1 MRFAARAKPDA
12 VASKPRAAVAA
23 TLDSSP
29 VFGNC
34 VISEAG
40 LAGVTGAALAGAL
53 GAGSTGL
60 AGVGCS
66 GLPGVGVTG
75 FSGVVSTS
83 L

>member
-1 MRFAARAKPDA
+1 MRFAARANPDA
-12 VASKPRAAVAA
+12 VASNPRAAVAA

-34 VISEAG
+34 AISCAG
-40 LAGVTGAALAGAL
+40 LTGVALAGAL

-60 AGVGCS
+60 PGVGCS

-75 FSGVVSTS
+75 FYGVVSTS

>member
-1 MRFAARAKPDA
+1 MRFAARANPDA
-12 VASKPRAAVAA
+12 VAVASNPRAAVAA

-34 VISEAG
+34 AISCAG
-40 LAGVTGAALAGAL
+40 LTGVALAGAL

-60 AGVGCS
+60 PGVGCS

-75 FSGVVSTS
+75 FY
-83 L
+83 